1 MSFNREAY
9 DTIEEALKL
18 LKAKSNHPYP
28 RMVGYLQSTFGD
40 VESAKQILK
49 LVEEWEGDK

>member
-28 RMVGYLQSTFGD
+28 RMVGYLQANVGLED
-40 VESAKQILK
+40 AKRILK
-49 LVEEWEGDK
+49 LVQEWEGDK